1 MIKKITLLILILILL
16 PGCKSLQDGLSLK
29 KKENVDEFLIEKK
42 NPLVLPPEYSKLPK
56 PIDEKEETIEQ
67 DDEID
72 FSKVLKKKKST
83 NLKKSSSDLEK
94 SISNVLNQK

>member
-72 FSKVLKKKKST
+72 FSKVL
-83 NLKKSSSDLEK
+83 
-94 SISNVLNQK
+94 NQK